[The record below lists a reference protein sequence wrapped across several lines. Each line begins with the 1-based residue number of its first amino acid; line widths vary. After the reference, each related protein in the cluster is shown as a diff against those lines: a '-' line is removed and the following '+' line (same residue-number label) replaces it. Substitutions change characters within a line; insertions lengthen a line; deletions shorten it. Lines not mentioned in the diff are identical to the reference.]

1 MANPAEASSAPKFIH
16 LKVHSA
22 YSLLEGALPIAK
34 LAKLAVGYGYPAL
47 GLTDTNNL
55 FGALEF
61 SEKLWEAGV
70 QPIAGCTIDIDFGD
84 IADTSNPALRAASN
98 APRATSAGKIA
109 LLAMN
114 PDGYANLMRLSKS
127 LYFECAADEPA
138 HIKIAKLEEAS
149 AGLICLTGGPEGPID
164 KAVLDSQNERALERL
179 TSLEKIFGS
188 RLYVELQRH
197 GLESEARVEPQ
208 LIDLAY
214 KRGLPL
220 VATNECYFA
229 TRNDFEAHDALLCIA
244 EGRYVVEDN
253 RRRATAE
260 HYFKSADEMATLF
273 ADLPEALA
281 NTVEIAVRCAF
292 RPKGRKPILPRF
304 VASDDSVSELEH
316 FRLEFERTETASQ
329 ARLEGTAC
337 EYGPGGRVF
346 RRGLRKAHRL

>member
-98 APRATSAGKIA
+98 APRAASAGKIA
-109 LLAMN
+109 LLAMDA
-114 PDGYANLMRLSKS
+114 DGYANLMRLSKS

-138 HIKIAKLEEAS
+138 HIKIAKLEEFS

-164 KAVLDSQNERALERL
+164 KALSDSQNERALERL
-179 TSLEKIFGS
+179 KSLEKIFGK
-188 RLYVELQRH
+188 RLYVEVQRH

-208 LIDLAY
+208 LLELGY
-214 KRGLPL
+214 KRGLPI

-244 EGRYVVEDN
+244 GGRYVVEDN

-281 NTVEIAVRCAF
+281 NTVEIALRCAF

-316 FRLEFERTETASQ
+316 FRLEFERTAPAS
-329 ARLEGTAC
+329 
-337 EYGPGGRVF
+337 
-346 RRGLRKAHRL
+346 